1 MQRERGLEVAL
12 LPYSAGIG
20 ACGPRRRGG
29 IPAAA
34 ICFVEGIFH
43 AAQLAS
49 FRGRCQCFLER
60 VALPDVLEALMRRRA
75 LLRLAAFP
83 AIASPMIAKAQAF
96 PTKPV
101 TIIVPFSA
109 GGPLDTLCRI
119 LAEPLQSSLGQSI
132 LIEDVTG
139 AGGAIG
145 ITRVARSAADGYTLI
160 SGNQGSHITLGA
172 MQPVSFDLLRDFAPV
187 AMFATTSQLIL
198 VRNSLEVKNLAELLA
213 WVRGNPGKVTDGGGG
228 YGTVAHTSLLYFQ
241 QLSGTSVQFVPYRG
255 ASAALQDL
263 MAGQIDMMIDQPS
276 NSLPHVQAGK
286 VKALA
291 VTAPTRMPAAP
302 DIPTTDEAGL
312 PGFYTSVWQALWVPR
327 ATPDTVI
334 ETLNKAVR
342 EALADPKVRQRF
354 ADLGQQIPPAE
365 QQTARWLAEF
375 QKAEVEKWVPLVK
388 AAKVKSD

>member
-1 MQRERGLEVAL
+1 
-12 LPYSAGIG
+12 
-20 ACGPRRRGG
+20 
-29 IPAAA
+29 
-34 ICFVEGIFH
+34 
-43 AAQLAS
+43 
-49 FRGRCQCFLER
+49 
-60 VALPDVLEALMRRRA
+60 MRRRT
-75 LLRLAAFP
+75 LLRIATLP
-83 AIASPMIAKAQAF
+83 AIAWPAVARAQAF

-119 LAEPLQSSLGQSI
+119 LAEPMQAALGQAVV
-132 LIEDVTG
+132 IEDITG

-145 ITRVARSAADGYTLI
+145 ITRVARSPADGYTLI

-172 MQPVSFDLLRDFAPV
+172 VQQVSFDLLRDFAPV
-187 AMFATTSQLIL
+187 AMIATNSQLIL
-198 VRNSLEVKNLAELLA
+198 VRNSLGVATLSELVA
-213 WVRGNPGKVTDGGGG
+213 RAKADPGKLTDGGGG
-228 YGTVAHTSLLYFQ
+228 YGTVSHTSLLYFQ
-241 QLSGTSVQFVPYRG
+241 QLSGTNIQFIPYRG

-263 MAGQIDMMIDQPS
+263 LAGQIDLMIDQPS

-291 VTAPTRMPAAP
+291 VTAPTRLAAAP

-327 ATPDTVI
+327 GTPDAVI

-354 ADLGQQIPPAE
+354 ADLGQEIPPPE

-375 QKAEVEKWVPLVK
+375 QKAEVDKWVPLVK
-388 AAKVKSD
+388 AAKIKPD